1 MPIRRS
7 RRPALTPNRTRIP
20 RPDKRAVTG
29 SNLPRN
35 RLSALRRERVAELR
49 RALRKRN
56 AGYRRGLQRLLSR
69 SAFKRA
75 AAIIAEAKRE
85 WFPASFTACGH
96 ADRWDARRDA
106 ARAGLRRK
114 LARAVPR
121 YRDIRGRQRGHQ
133 RELEKLLARWRAP
146 IPPLVGVLAPD
157 DPPDATV
164 FRPPFPLVDS
174 HAWRDQDEH
183 IQITDRSFVLP
194 ETGQLIVDAD
204 FDNDED
210 TAFSDGLLG
219 LLYPNSAGVVASCG
233 VAYTVPRTGPLRVTA
248 ELKNFYNH
256 TTMSLRDNWGFS
268 SGTLYCD
275 YYLFAAVLRPSRE
288 SLGYQLLF
296 EKALTSDGDDTSGV
310 MPDIDQEAPLALDV
324 TTDDSFAA
332 GEPVWVMVGSA
343 VGVYSMLDD
352 MHSHVRTL
360 LWWQVNRIT
369 VSPAS

>member
-1 MPIRRS
+1 
-7 RRPALTPNRTRIP
+7 
-20 RPDKRAVTG
+20 VTG

-35 RLSALRRERVAELR
+35 RLSAVRRERVAELR
-49 RALRKRN
+49 RALRRTN
-56 AGYRRGLQRLLSR
+56 AGYRRGLERLLSR
-69 SAFKRA
+69 PAFKRA
-75 AAIIAEAKRE
+75 VAIIAEAKRE
-85 WFPASFTACGH
+85 WLPVSFTARGH
-96 ADRWDARRDA
+96 ASRWDAQRDA

-121 YRDIRGRQRGHQ
+121 YRDVLGLQRGHQ
-133 RELEKLLARWRAP
+133 RERQKMLAGLLGH
-146 IPPLVGVLAPD
+146 IPPVGGVLVPD

-164 FRPPFPLVDS
+164 FGPPFPLVDS
-174 HAWRDQDEH
+174 HSWRDQDEH
-183 IQITDRSFVLP
+183 IAITDRSFVLP
-194 ETGQLIVDAD
+194 ETGQLIVDTD

-233 VAYTVPRTGPLRVTA
+233 VAYTVPRAGPLRVTA

-268 SGTLYCD
+268 SGTLSCG

-288 SLGYQLLF
+288 SLAPQLLF
-296 EKALTSDGDDTSGV
+296 EKTLTSDGDDTSGV
-310 MPDIDQEAPLALDV
+310 MPDIDQEASLALDV
-324 TTDDSFAA
+324 TTDDSFSA
-332 GEPVWVMVGSA
+332 GEPVWVMVGSG
-343 VGVYSMLDD
+343 VGVFSMLDD

-360 LWWQVNRIT
+360 LWWRVNRIT